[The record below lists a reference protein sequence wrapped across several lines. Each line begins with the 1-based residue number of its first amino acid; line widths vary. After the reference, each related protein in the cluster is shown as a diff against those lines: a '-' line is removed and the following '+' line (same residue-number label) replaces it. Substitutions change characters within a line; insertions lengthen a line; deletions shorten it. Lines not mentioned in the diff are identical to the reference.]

1 MKNII
6 FIFLF
11 QSSVCMSMQPIS
23 EYCEDSNLLSSF
35 AGDTFAATNCLA
47 YGFNAENAYFS
58 KSRNT
63 SIRFDKIKPAI
74 DTFVKI
80 VNTAGGSSFDK
91 QEAFYKYVGEIDSFS
106 VPLFASYD
114 EFEDA
119 KASLVFSVNY
129 TTSCNISVLDYSG
142 GDKFMI
148 GYKLNRMTDEGKY
161 NYDYLHIELP
171 KEAKINKADSDG
183 LIDAFC
189 HNDLSFK
196 NKE

>member
-171 KEAKINKADSDG
+171 EEAKINKADSDG

-196 NKE
+196 RK

>member
-1 MKNII
+1 MTFFKN
-6 FIFLF
+6 
-11 QSSVCMSMQPIS
+11 
-23 EYCEDSNLLSSF
+23 
-35 AGDTFAATNCLA
+35 
-47 YGFNAENAYFS
+47 
-58 KSRNT
+58 RNT
-63 SIRFDKIKPAI
+63 SIEFEDIKPSI
-74 DTFVKI
+74 EKFINI
-80 VNTAGGSSFDK
+80 VNSEGDSFFDK
-91 QEAFYKYVGEIDSFS
+91 QKAFDEYTGVIDSFS

-119 KASLVFSVNY
+119 KASLVFSINY

-161 NYDYLHIELP
+161 NYDYLHIVLP

>member
-1 MKNII
+1 MRYLI
-6 FIFLF
+6 FILLF
-11 QSSVCMSMQPIS
+11 QSGICMALQPIS
-23 EYCEDSNLLSSF
+23 EYCEDSYLLGRIG
-35 AGDTFAATNCLA
+35 GDIFTAKKCLVYGYTAEDMTFFKN
-47 YGFNAENAYFS
+47 
-58 KSRNT
+58 RNT
-63 SIRFDKIKPAI
+63 SIEFDDIKPSI
-74 DTFVKI
+74 EKFINI
-80 VNTAGGSSFDK
+80 VNSEVDSFLDK
-91 QEAFYKYVGEIDSFS
+91 QKAFDEYTGVIDSFS
-106 VPLFASYD
+106 VPLFGSYD

-119 KASLVFSVNY
+119 KASLVFSINY
-129 TTSCNISVLDYSG
+129 TTHCNISVLDYSG

-161 NYDYLHIELP
+161 NYDYLYIELP